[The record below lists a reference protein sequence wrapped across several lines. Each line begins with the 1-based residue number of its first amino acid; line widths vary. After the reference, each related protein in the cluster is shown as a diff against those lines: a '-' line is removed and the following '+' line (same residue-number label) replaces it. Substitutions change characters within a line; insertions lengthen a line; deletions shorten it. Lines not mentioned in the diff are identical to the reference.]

1 MKFARE
7 HKKALEHLLDD
18 CYICTESVLR
28 GLGSA
33 GDLGI
38 SSWKCSCTCRRV
50 VHNSCLANKLV
61 RNGDVCDFCRGR
73 IEQNGLHGA
82 AKEEEEESSAHPF
95 SFLN

>member
-1 MKFARE
+1 M
-7 HKKALEHLLDD
+7 
-18 CYICTESVLR
+18 
-28 GLGSA
+28 
-33 GDLGI
+33 
-38 SSWKCSCTCRRV
+38 
-50 VHNSCLANKLV
+50 HNSCLANKLV